1 MPSETRRMPSETC
14 RDEEILES
22 QFIDK
27 YLSEYASVS
36 SIIREA
42 LPFELIATVGG
53 VIAGIIFSG
62 MTDEL
67 KMIPGLIVIY
77 PGVLGLR
84 GNISSTLGSRLG
96 SAIHMG
102 LITGFDRHN
111 PELINNIAGS
121 LVLSFITAIL
131 LGVLGHFVT
140 LALGFESAGAFKLIL
155 ICVIS
160 AMTSGVI
167 LSFVA
172 VLLAIGMFRFGFD
185 PDNVVTPSIATIGDI
200 ISMLMLFFSA
210 KLVVMF

>member
-1 MPSETRRMPSETC
+1 MPSESH
-14 RDEEILES
+14 RDEDIFES
-22 QFIDK
+22 QYIDK

-36 SIIREA
+36 SIVREA

-53 VIAGIIFSG
+53 VAAGIIFSG
-62 MTDEL
+62 MTKEL
-67 KMIPGLIVIY
+67 EMIPGLIVIY

-96 SAIHMG
+96 SAIHLG
-102 LITGFDRHN
+102 LITEIDRHN
-111 PELINNIAGS
+111 PELMNNISGS
-121 LVLSFITAIL
+121 LILSVITAFIL
-131 LGVLGHFVT
+131 GILGHFVT
-140 LALGFESAGAFKLIL
+140 LALGFESVGVFKLTL

-160 AMTSGVI
+160 AFTSGLI

-172 VLLAIGMFRFGFD
+172 TLLAIGTFRFGFD

-200 ISMLMLFFSA
+200 VSMLMLFLSA

>member
-1 MPSETRRMPSETC
+1 MPSESH
-14 RDEEILES
+14 RDEDIFES

-36 SIIREA
+36 SIVREA

-62 MTDEL
+62 MTNEL
-67 KMIPGLIVIY
+67 EMIPGLIVIY

-96 SAIHMG
+96 SAIHLG
-102 LITGFDRHN
+102 LITEFDRHN
-111 PELINNIAGS
+111 PELTNNISGS
-121 LVLSFITAIL
+121 LL
-131 LGVLGHFVT
+131 LGVITAMMLGFLGHFVT
-140 LALGFESAGAFKLIL
+140 LALGFESAGVFKLIL

-160 AMTSGVI
+160 ALTSGVI

-200 ISMLMLFFSA
+200 VSMFMLFLSA
-210 KLVVMF
+210 KLVVML

>member
-1 MPSETRRMPSETC
+1 MPSESH
-14 RDEEILES
+14 RDEDLFES
-22 QFIDK
+22 QYIEK

-36 SIIREA
+36 SIVREA

-53 VIAGIIFSG
+53 VAAGIILSG

-67 KMIPGLIVIY
+67 GIIPGLLVIY

-96 SAIHMG
+96 SAIHLG
-102 LITGFDRHN
+102 LITDLDRHN
-111 PELINNIAGS
+111 PELMNNISGS
-121 LVLSFITAIL
+121 LILSVITAFIL
-131 LGVLGHFVT
+131 GILGHYVT
-140 LALGFESAGAFKLIL
+140 LALGFESAGVFKLTL

-160 AMTSGVI
+160 AFTSGVI

-172 VLLAIGMFRFGFD
+172 ALLAVGMFRFGFD

-200 ISMLMLFFSA
+200 VSMLMLFLSA

>member
-1 MPSETRRMPSETC
+1 MPSESH
-14 RDEEILES
+14 RDEDIFES

-27 YLSEYASVS
+27 YLSEYASIS
-36 SIIREA
+36 SIVREA
-42 LPFELIATVGG
+42 LPFELLATVGG

-111 PELINNIAGS
+111 PELTNNISGS
-121 LVLSFITAIL
+121 LLLSFITAIL
-131 LGVLGHFVT
+131 LGILGHFVT

-200 ISMLMLFFSA
+200 ISMLMLFLSA

>member
-1 MPSETRRMPSETC
+1 MPSESP
-14 RDEEILES
+14 RDEDIFES

-36 SIIREA
+36 SIVREA
-42 LPFELIATVGG
+42 LPFELMATVGG

-62 MTDEL
+62 MTNEL
-67 KMIPGLIVIY
+67 QMIPGLIVIY

-102 LITGFDRHN
+102 LITDIDRNN
-111 PELINNIAGS
+111 PELTNNISGS
-121 LVLSFITAIL
+121 LLLGFFMAIL
-131 LGVLGHFVT
+131 LGFLGHFVT

-160 AMTSGVI
+160 ALTSGVI

-200 ISMLMLFFSA
+200 VSMFMLFLSA
-210 KLVVMF
+210 KLVVML

>member
-1 MPSETRRMPSETC
+1 MPSESR
-14 RDEEILES
+14 RDEDIFES

-36 SIIREA
+36 SIVREA

-53 VIAGIIFSG
+53 VFAGIIFSG
-62 MTDEL
+62 MTNEL
-67 KMIPGLIVIY
+67 EMIPGLMVIY

-96 SAIHMG
+96 SAIHLG

-111 PELINNIAGS
+111 PELTNNISGS
-121 LVLSFITAIL
+121 LL
-131 LGVLGHFVT
+131 LGVITAMMLGFLGHFVT

-160 AMTSGVI
+160 ALTSGVI

-200 ISMLMLFFSA
+200 VSMFMLFLSA
-210 KLVVMF
+210 KLVMMF

>member
-1 MPSETRRMPSETC
+1 MPSESH
-14 RDEEILES
+14 RDEDIFES

-27 YLSEYASVS
+27 YLSDYASIS
-36 SIIREA
+36 SIVREA

-53 VIAGIIFSG
+53 VVAGVIFSG
-62 MTDEL
+62 MTPEL
-67 KMIPGLIVIY
+67 EMIPGLIVIY

-102 LITGFDRHN
+102 LITGFDRNN
-111 PELINNIAGS
+111 PELTNNITGS
-121 LVLSFITAIL
+121 LILSFITAIL
-131 LGVLGHFVT
+131 LGFLGHFVT
-140 LALGFESAGAFKLIL
+140 LALGFESAGAIKLIL

-160 AMTSGVI
+160 AMTSAVI

-172 VLLAIGMFRFGFD
+172 VLLAIGTFRFGFD

-200 ISMLMLFFSA
+200 VSMVMLFLSA
-210 KLVVMF
+210 KLVVML

>member
-1 MPSETRRMPSETC
+1 MPPESHREK
-14 RDEEILES
+14 DIFES

-36 SIIREA
+36 SIVREA

-62 MTDEL
+62 MTSEL
-67 KMIPGLIVIY
+67 EMIPGLIVIY

-102 LITGFDRHN
+102 LITGFDRNN
-111 PELINNIAGS
+111 PELTNNISSS
-121 LVLSFITAIL
+121 LILSFITAVL
-131 LGVLGHFVT
+131 LGVLGHYIS
-140 LALGFESAGAFKLIL
+140 LALGFESAGILTLIL

-160 AMTSGVI
+160 AMTSAAI

-185 PDNVVTPSIATIGDI
+185 PDNVVTPAIATIGDI
-200 ISMLMLFFSA
+200 ISMLMLFISA
-210 KLVVMF
+210 KLVVMML

>member
-1 MPSETRRMPSETC
+1 MPSESH
-14 RDEEILES
+14 RDEDIFES
-22 QFIDK
+22 EFIDK
-27 YLSEYASVS
+27 YLSEYASIS
-36 SIIREA
+36 SIVREA

-53 VIAGIIFSG
+53 VVAGIIFSG
-62 MTDEL
+62 MTNEL
-67 KMIPGLIVIY
+67 EMIPGLIVIY

-96 SAIHMG
+96 SAIHLG
-102 LITGFDRHN
+102 LITDLDRHN
-111 PELINNIAGS
+111 PELTNNISGS
-121 LVLSFITAIL
+121 LILSFIAAIM
-131 LGVLGHFVT
+131 LGFLGHFVT

-160 AMTSGVI
+160 AFTSGVI

-200 ISMLMLFFSA
+200 VSMVMLFLSA

>member
-1 MPSETRRMPSETC
+1 MPSESQ
-14 RDEEILES
+14 RDEDVYES
-22 QFIDK
+22 RYIDK
-27 YLSEYASVS
+27 YLSEYASIS
-36 SIIREA
+36 SIVREA

-53 VIAGIIFSG
+53 VFAGIIFSG
-62 MTDEL
+62 MTKEL
-67 KMIPGLIVIY
+67 EMIPGLIVIY

-102 LITGFDRHN
+102 LITGFDRNN
-111 PELINNIAGS
+111 PELTNNISGS
-121 LVLSFITAIL
+121 LILSFITAIL
-131 LGVLGHFVT
+131 LGFLGHFMT
-140 LALGFESAGAFKLIL
+140 LAFGFESAGAFKLIL

-160 AMTSGVI
+160 AMSSAVI

-200 ISMLMLFFSA
+200 VSMLMLFLSA

>member
-1 MPSETRRMPSETC
+1 MPSESH
-14 RDEEILES
+14 RDEDVFES

-27 YLSEYASVS
+27 YLSDYASVS
-36 SIIREA
+36 SIVREA

-53 VIAGIIFSG
+53 VAAGIIFSG
-62 MTDEL
+62 MTNEL
-67 KMIPGLIVIY
+67 EMIPGLLVIY

-96 SAIHMG
+96 SAIHLG
-102 LITGFDRHN
+102 LVTDLDRHN
-111 PELINNIAGS
+111 PELMNNISGS
-121 LVLSFITAIL
+121 LILSVITAFIL
-131 LGVLGHFVT
+131 GILGHFVT
-140 LALGFESAGAFKLIL
+140 LALGFESAGVFKLTL

-160 AMTSGVI
+160 AFTSGVI

-172 VLLAIGMFRFGFD
+172 ALLAVGMFRFGFD

-200 ISMLMLFFSA
+200 VSMLMLFLSA

>member
-1 MPSETRRMPSETC
+1 MPPESHR
-14 RDEEILES
+14 EEDIFES
-22 QFIDK
+22 QFIDR
-27 YLSEYASVS
+27 YLSEYASIS
-36 SIIREA
+36 SIVREA
-42 LPFELIATVGG
+42 LPFELLATVGG

-62 MTDEL
+62 MTSEL
-67 KMIPGLIVIY
+67 EMIPGLIVIY

-102 LITGFDRHN
+102 LITDIDRNN
-111 PELINNIAGS
+111 PELTNNISGS
-121 LVLSFITAIL
+121 LLLGFIMAIL
-131 LGVLGHFVT
+131 LGFLGHFVT

-155 ICVIS
+155 ICAIS
-160 AMTSGVI
+160 ALTSGVI

-200 ISMLMLFFSA
+200 VSMFMLFLSA
-210 KLVVMF
+210 KLVVML

>member
-1 MPSETRRMPSETC
+1 MSSESH
-14 RDEEILES
+14 RDEDIFES
-22 QFIDK
+22 KFIDK

-36 SIIREA
+36 SIVREA

-53 VIAGIIFSG
+53 VFAGIIFSG
-62 MTDEL
+62 MTNEL
-67 KMIPGLIVIY
+67 EMIPGLMVIY

-96 SAIHMG
+96 SAIHLG

-111 PELINNIAGS
+111 PELTNNISGS
-121 LVLSFITAIL
+121 LL
-131 LGVLGHFVT
+131 LGFIAAIMLGFLGHFVT

-160 AMTSGVI
+160 ALTSGVI

-200 ISMLMLFFSA
+200 VSMFLLFLSA
-210 KLVVMF
+210 KLVVML

>member
-1 MPSETRRMPSETC
+1 MPSESHR
-14 RDEEILES
+14 EEDIFES
-22 QFIDK
+22 QFIDR

-36 SIIREA
+36 SIVREA
-42 LPFELIATVGG
+42 LPFELLATVGG

-62 MTDEL
+62 MTSEL
-67 KMIPGLIVIY
+67 EMIPGLIVIY

-102 LITGFDRHN
+102 LITSIDRNN
-111 PELINNIAGS
+111 PELTNNISGS
-121 LVLSFITAIL
+121 LL
-131 LGVLGHFVT
+131 LGFLMAIFLGFLGHFVT

-160 AMTSGVI
+160 ALTSGVI

-200 ISMLMLFFSA
+200 VSMFMLFLSA
-210 KLVVMF
+210 KLVVML

>member
-1 MPSETRRMPSETC
+1 MPSESHREK
-14 RDEEILES
+14 DIFES

-36 SIIREA
+36 SIVREA

-62 MTDEL
+62 MTNEL
-67 KMIPGLIVIY
+67 EMIPGLMVIY

-102 LITGFDRHN
+102 LITGFDRNN
-111 PELINNIAGS
+111 PELTNNISGS
-121 LVLSFITAIL
+121 LILSFITAIL
-131 LGVLGHFVT
+131 LGVLGHFVS
-140 LALGFESAGAFKLIL
+140 LALGFESAGIFKLIL

-160 AMTSGVI
+160 AVTSGVI

-200 ISMLMLFFSA
+200 ISMFMLFLSA
-210 KLVVMF
+210 KLVVMML

>member
-1 MPSETRRMPSETC
+1 MPSESHK
-14 RDEEILES
+14 DEDIFES

-36 SIIREA
+36 SIVREA
-42 LPFELIATVGG
+42 LPFELMATVGG
-53 VIAGIIFSG
+53 VIAGVIFSG
-62 MTDEL
+62 MTSEL
-67 KMIPGLIVIY
+67 EMIPGLIVIY

-102 LITGFDRHN
+102 LITDIDRNN
-111 PELINNIAGS
+111 PELTNNISGS
-121 LVLSFITAIL
+121 LLLGFFMAIL
-131 LGVLGHFVT
+131 LGFLGHFVT

-160 AMTSGVI
+160 ALTSGVI

-200 ISMLMLFFSA
+200 VSMFMLFLSA
-210 KLVVMF
+210 KLVVML

>member
-1 MPSETRRMPSETC
+1 MYKHRNMPHESHR
-14 RDEEILES
+14 EEDNFES
-22 QFIDK
+22 QFIEK

-36 SIIREA
+36 SIVREA
-42 LPFELIATVGG
+42 LPFELVATVGG

-67 KMIPGLIVIY
+67 EMIPGLIVIY

-102 LITGFDRHN
+102 LITDIDRNN
-111 PELINNIAGS
+111 PELTNNINGS
-121 LVLSFITAIL
+121 LL
-131 LGVLGHFVT
+131 LGFFMAVLLGLLGHFVT

-155 ICVIS
+155 ISVI
-160 AMTSGVI
+160 AALTSGII
-167 LSFVA
+167 LSVVA

-200 ISMLMLFFSA
+200 VSMFMLFVAA
-210 KLVVMF
+210 KLVVML

>member
-1 MPSETRRMPSETC
+1 MPPESH
-14 RDEEILES
+14 RDEDIFES
-22 QFIDK
+22 QYIDR

-36 SIIREA
+36 SIVREA
-42 LPFELIATVGG
+42 LPFELMATVGG
-53 VIAGIIFSG
+53 VIAGIILSG
-62 MTDEL
+62 MTIEL
-67 KMIPGLIVIY
+67 EMIPGLIVIY
-77 PGVLGLR
+77 PGLLGLR

-102 LITGFDRHN
+102 LITDIDRHN
-111 PELINNIAGS
+111 PELTNNISGS
-121 LVLSFITAIL
+121 LLLGFIMAIL
-131 LGVLGHFVT
+131 LGFLGHFVT

-160 AMTSGVI
+160 ALTSGVI

-200 ISMLMLFFSA
+200 VSMFMLLLSA
-210 KLVVMF
+210 KLVVML

>member
-1 MPSETRRMPSETC
+1 MPSESH
-14 RDEEILES
+14 RDEDIFES
-22 QFIDK
+22 QFRDR
-27 YLSEYASVS
+27 YLSEYASIS
-36 SIIREA
+36 SIVREA
-42 LPFELIATVGG
+42 LPFELLATVGG

-62 MTDEL
+62 MTNEL
-67 KMIPGLIVIY
+67 EMIPGLIVIY

-102 LITGFDRHN
+102 LITDIDRNN
-111 PELINNIAGS
+111 PELTNNISGS
-121 LVLSFITAIL
+121 LL
-131 LGVLGHFVT
+131 LGFIMAVLLGFLGHFVT
-140 LALGFESAGAFKLIL
+140 LALGFESAGALKLIL

-160 AMTSGVI
+160 ALTSGVI

-200 ISMLMLFFSA
+200 VSMFMLFLSA
-210 KLVVMF
+210 KLVVML